1 MTMTKT
7 IELRVFGMT
16 CDDCVKHVTEGL
28 SGASGVEDV
37 SVSLKDGIAIVKA
50 DNGFDPDEIPKLDV
64 FKGHY
69 KAQVRSVKDD

>member
-1 MTMTKT
+1 MTKT

-16 CDDCVKHVTEGL
+16 CDDCVRHVTEGL
-28 SGASGVEDV
+28 NSAHGVEDV
-37 SVSLKDGIAIVKA
+37 SVSLKDGMAIVKA
-50 DNGFDPDEIPKLDV
+50 DNGFDPEEIPKLDV